1 MKPNYF
7 QPVILR
13 IFKMMRLSKTGT
25 WLVSLML
32 NPILNKLSSFMGMIL
47 IEQST
52 QNLAGNLG

>member
-1 MKPNYF
+1 
-7 QPVILR
+7 
-13 IFKMMRLSKTGT
+13 MMRLSKTGT